1 MIKGNPFLSEESI
14 ELLIDNKE
22 IILYNDDVNTF
33 DFVINTLI
41 ELCGHDSIQAEQC
54 AFIVH
59 FSGKCAV
66 KSGGFEEIRPIYQ
79 EMINRKLSVEIK

>member
-41 ELCGHDSIQAEQC
+41 DLCGHDPFQAEQC

-66 KSGGFEEIRPIYQ
+66 KSGDFEEIRPIYQ